1 MENTSERAQTIITA
15 LGGADNLTDVD
26 CCATRLRISVNDPSK
41 VDEAL
46 LKETGAKGVI
56 MKGKGVQ
63 VVYGPHVTIIKN
75 EITEIVG
82 E

>member
-1 MENTSERAQTIITA
+1 MLIAVLLACVLVSMIQ
-15 LGGADNLTDVD
+15 
-26 CCATRLRISVNDPSK
+26 SK